1 MCVWRVRQ
9 DVRQGRRGPAKSR
22 GGEKRFLS
30 LVFPE
35 KERRNRDRRKHDGCP
50 KMASVTHLEAWRAAA
65 AAVVT
70 WRAPI
75 EVCVAGRW

>member
-1 MCVWRVRQ
+1 
-9 DVRQGRRGPAKSR
+9 
-22 GGEKRFLS
+22 
-30 LVFPE
+30 
-35 KERRNRDRRKHDGCP
+35 
-50 KMASVTHLEAWRAAA
+50 MASVTHLEAWRAA

>member
-1 MCVWRVRQ
+1 
-9 DVRQGRRGPAKSR
+9 
-22 GGEKRFLS
+22 
-30 LVFPE
+30 
-35 KERRNRDRRKHDGCP
+35 
-50 KMASVTHLEAWRAAA
+50 MASVTHLEAWPRAAA

>member
-1 MCVWRVRQ
+1 
-9 DVRQGRRGPAKSR
+9 
-22 GGEKRFLS
+22 

-75 EVCVAGRW
+75 EVCVAGWW